1 MVKNFWSLFHWAKE
15 NRGQLKI
22 NKNENIKDGS
32 TKKVHLKEQCV
43 DLSVFMAVDLVL
55 DPPLSLK
62 ERLVGKSPI
71 GSRRENTI
79 TTVEMEDDFD
89 FMEGDITRSI
99 VTSIPSIDF
108 SKRVLLFLLHEM
120 GTIVVIKLLDR
131 NIGYTSF
138 QNRDS
143 NIWRPYGHRERLLL
157 G

>member
-1 MVKNFWSLFHWAKE
+1 
-15 NRGQLKI
+15 
-22 NKNENIKDGS
+22 
-32 TKKVHLKEQCV
+32 
-43 DLSVFMAVDLVL
+43 MAVDLVL

-108 SKRVLLFLLHEM
+108 SKRVLLFLL
-120 GTIVVIKLLDR
+120 
-131 NIGYTSF
+131 
-138 QNRDS
+138 Q
-143 NIWRPYGHRERLLL
+143 PYGHRERLLL

>member
-1 MVKNFWSLFHWAKE
+1 MVKNFWSLFCWAKE

-43 DLSVFMAVDLVL
+43 DLSVLMAVDLVP

-79 TTVEMEDDFD
+79 TVVEMEDDFD
-89 FMEGDITRSI
+89 FVEGDITRSI

-131 NIGYTSF
+131 NI
-138 QNRDS
+138 
-143 NIWRPYGHRERLLL
+143 
-157 G
+157 